1 MPIEISTQII
11 HASYAAVINSIDPN
25 ANIYDNPNQ
34 QGTAYP
40 AWFIVHRAPV
50 EVQRDVGKR
59 YGGNRY
65 TLTYMIDIWYMIQQ
79 NIPRLYDQYT
89 QVAEELD
96 SKIDYLPIHGSDAVV
111 HVYDRSWSL
120 ELNCLKYSTTL
131 RLRVYRNNPNYDDTT
146 IDVITTDVFLKMQNE
161 AILSFENTS
170 HPEFDAQLPNPISV
184 TKGRSVNLPFVGGE
198 FEDDNYKWTPSGW
211 TVGAFGALIQLN
223 ESMTADLLWRSEE
236 KTASLSFTN
245 TLHPEFDVDLPD
257 TIIANKGSSVELP
270 AVSGTFPVGSFDW
283 NPSSWD
289 IGSFGSSF
297 TLNED
302 TTANLQW
309 ESEEVFFDVSFT
321 NTSHP
326 EFDVTLPQSEHVSRG
341 SSVTLPTVEGEF
353 IQGNYKW
360 NPDAWD
366 IGAFGASYTPSDSVS
381 ANLLWRSR
389 PFIYEITAYFSPAGA
404 SGTGNIKIGGS
415 FGNTPATLY
424 DASGNPLPYDLSK
437 KYTILGTYN
446 YSGGSVEVSSYS
458 RIQDTN
464 GIAQYMP
471 GGVKNVFTIVLSL
484 SEQTTIDAYLTRAGA
499 SATTNTTCQPSITY
513 TLYDANGN
521 FIPYDSTKTYATVA
535 SFVVNGDTAYANFTG
550 DYASWSDTILKGRPS
565 GTNSYY
571 KIVIR
576 IE

>member
-1 MPIEISTQII
+1 MAITINTPVI
-11 HASYAAVINSIDPN
+11 HKSYASVLSRIDPN
-25 ANIYDNPNQ
+25 ALIFDNPNQ
-34 QGTAYP
+34 QGTKLP
-40 AWFIVHRAPV
+40 AWFIVHREPV
-50 EVQRDVGKR
+50 SSTCAIDGYQWLV
-59 YGGNRY
+59 YA
-65 TLTYMIDIWYMIQQ
+65 IDIYYMVEY
-79 NIPRLYDQYT
+79 NKPRLFDEYAAIADQLDL
-89 QVAEELD
+89 ELE
-96 SKIDYLPIHGSDAVV
+96 YLPIYGTDTVV
-111 HVYDRSWSL
+111 HVFDRSW
-120 ELNCLKYSTTL
+120 ELAMNALKYSTTL
-131 RLRVYRNNPNYDDTT
+131 RLRVHPSVQREPYMQ
-146 IDVITTDVFLKMQNE
+146 VIENLEVFLKMQNE
-161 AILSFENTS
+161 AILSFQNTS

-184 TKGRSVNLPFVGGE
+184 TKGRTVNLPFVGGE

-211 TVGAFGALIQLN
+211 TLGAFGALIQLN

-289 IGSFGSSF
+289 IGPFGSSF

-302 TTANLQW
+302 TTADLQW